1 MIEKF
6 HFFLFL
12 VRFKVFSL
20 NKYVRFATLTLC
32 NGPEESHKHKI
43 SIKMIPVAVLTQTN
57 TALTLEIKNG
67 AQLLIKQVTTNK
79 LYICL

>member
-6 HFFLFL
+6 HFFL

-20 NKYVRFATLTLC
+20 NKFVRFATLTLC
-32 NGPEESHKHKI
+32 NGPEESHKHKY

-57 TALTLEIKNG
+57 TALTLE
-67 AQLLIKQVTTNK
+67 TNK
-79 LYICL
+79 KSTNTNYTGYHK

>member
-57 TALTLEIKNG
+57 TALTLE
-67 AQLLIKQVTTNK
+67 TNK
-79 LYICL
+79 